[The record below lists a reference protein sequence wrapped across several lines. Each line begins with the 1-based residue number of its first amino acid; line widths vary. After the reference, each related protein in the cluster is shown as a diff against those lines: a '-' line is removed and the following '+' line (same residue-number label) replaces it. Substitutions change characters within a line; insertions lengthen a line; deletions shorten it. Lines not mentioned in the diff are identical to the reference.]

1 MNNNISSTKKLVI
14 DESEPTQVD
23 IVVHLGAG
31 SGADVDYYQSL
42 SPSHI
47 YLFEGVI
54 SQCELLSQRFNVTKN
69 VSVHHKMIN
78 PFDSAVTFQQIQP
91 TQFSGVACVDKFSKK
106 FKNLKVIDELNIQ
119 PFSLQDVINQI
130 PELSNNNLSEDNTSM
145 LVIQLNGL
153 EFDLINYSQYQA
165 LALFDNIVIQ
175 SIKDNASSAYET
187 ARSKALNSLFCVG
200 YELVSIKSDSVFMTY
215 ELLLKENQSALTAN
229 NNILSN
235 SIFRVNELNQQLTE
249 NVESLKSELQCNKQI
264 LSDSDKK
271 AKLQLEQYQ
280 LSASEELLALTNDLS
295 QLEVAK
301 DKAMAGKM
309 QAIAECSKVKA
320 ASDKALTEKMQAVD
334 QCNQYKAA
342 KEKAEVEKAQAVEQS
357 NQFKTERDKAE
368 AEKAHAVELSNQYK
382 AAKEKAEAEK
392 AQAIEESNK
401 LQVARDKVE
410 TERAQAVEQ
419 RNQLQAQRDKAE
431 VEKDLVQSQLEQL
444 QKDSQAKSEDLTSHI
459 SQLQSKVSELEADV
473 TEITLQR
480 DNEHKW
486 HLDHKSWAESLTK
499 QLETQKQELF
509 EVSRSSNLG
518 QKILAK
524 SQLDIEHLRNSY
536 AEKVQSEQELI
547 ELVKELK
554 QKLTLASK
562 YYFQLQQEHPELLN
576 SIEHIERDL

>member
-1 MNNNISSTKKLVI
+1 MNNNISSTKKLII
-14 DESEPTQVD
+14 DESKPTQVG

-31 SGADVDYYQSL
+31 SGVDVDYYQSL
-42 SPSHI
+42 PTSRI

-54 SQCELLSQRFNVTKN
+54 SQCELLNQRFNVTKN

-91 TQFSGVACVDKFSKK
+91 TQFSGVACADKFSKK

-119 PFSLQDVINQI
+119 PFSLQDVIEQI
-130 PELSNNNLSEDNTSM
+130 PELNNNSLSEDNTSM

-187 ARSKALNSLFCVG
+187 AKCKALNSLFCLG
-200 YELVSIKSDSVFMTY
+200 YELISIKSDSVFMTY
-215 ELLLKENQSALTAN
+215 ELLLKDNQSALSTN
-229 NNILSN
+229 NNKLSN
-235 SIFRVNELNQQLTE
+235 SIFRVNELNQQLTK
-249 NVESLKSELQCNKQI
+249 NVESLKAELQQNKQL
-264 LSDSDKK
+264 LSDNDKK

-301 DKAMAGKM
+301 NKAMADKT
-309 QAIAECSKVKA
+309 QAIAECNKVKA

-357 NQFKTERDKAE
+357 NQFKAERVQAE
-368 AEKAHAVELSNQYK
+368 AEKSHAVEQSNQYK

-499 QLETQKQELF
+499 QLETQEQELF

>member
-187 ARSKALNSLFCVG
+187 ARSINKVRF
-200 YELVSIKSDSVFMTY
+200 SIY
-215 ELLLKENQSALTAN
+215 
-229 NNILSN
+229 
-235 SIFRVNELNQQLTE
+235 
-249 NVESLKSELQCNKQI
+249 
-264 LSDSDKK
+264 
-271 AKLQLEQYQ
+271 
-280 LSASEELLALTNDLS
+280 DL
-295 QLEVAK
+295 
-301 DKAMAGKM
+301 
-309 QAIAECSKVKA
+309 
-320 ASDKALTEKMQAVD
+320 
-334 QCNQYKAA
+334 
-342 KEKAEVEKAQAVEQS
+342 
-357 NQFKTERDKAE
+357 
-368 AEKAHAVELSNQYK
+368 
-382 AAKEKAEAEK
+382 
-392 AQAIEESNK
+392 
-401 LQVARDKVE
+401 
-410 TERAQAVEQ
+410 
-419 RNQLQAQRDKAE
+419 
-431 VEKDLVQSQLEQL
+431 
-444 QKDSQAKSEDLTSHI
+444 
-459 SQLQSKVSELEADV
+459 
-473 TEITLQR
+473 
-480 DNEHKW
+480 
-486 HLDHKSWAESLTK
+486 
-499 QLETQKQELF
+499 
-509 EVSRSSNLG
+509 
-518 QKILAK
+518 
-524 SQLDIEHLRNSY
+524 
-536 AEKVQSEQELI
+536 
-547 ELVKELK
+547 
-554 QKLTLASK
+554 
-562 YYFQLQQEHPELLN
+562 
-576 SIEHIERDL
+576 